1 MAKLR
6 NYQELIVWQ
15 KAMDLVIAVY
25 QQTREF
31 PREELYGLTN
41 QLRRAS
47 VSIPSNIAEGQ
58 GRNTTGDFRQFL
70 SIAYGSLQEVE
81 TQLLISGRLHNLN
94 AEQLDPL
101 GKVAP
106 CGDVR
111 DRLPDGPHP
120 LAPSPARGR
129 GGNRASGGGEGST
142 ERVTHI

>member
-81 TQLLISGRLHNLN
+81 TQLLIAGRLHNLN

-101 GKVAP
+101 VLQ
-106 CGDVR
+106 R
-111 DRLPDGPHP
+111 DLFTIASERHSHVTLSAAKGLDEAVGTD
-120 LAPSPARGR
+120 ASRSSPSSEAK
-129 GGNRASGGGEGST
+129 GSA
-142 ERVTHI
+142 